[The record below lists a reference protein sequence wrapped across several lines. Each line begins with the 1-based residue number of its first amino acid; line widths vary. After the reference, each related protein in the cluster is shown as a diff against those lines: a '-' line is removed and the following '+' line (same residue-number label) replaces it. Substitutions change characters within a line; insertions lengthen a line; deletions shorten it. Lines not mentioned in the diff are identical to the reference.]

1 MITLDEAFAGID
13 EQNIADLFEVCE
25 QLGFNYVMNS
35 QALFGDYPT
44 VSKLMI
50 YELLRPQ
57 NINLVTPI
65 QYYWDGKKKHLL
77 LEEFADDE

>member
-13 EQNIADLFEVCE
+13 DLNIAELFKACE

-65 QYYWDGKKKHLL
+65 QYYWDGHQKHLL
-77 LEEFADDE
+77 LEGVANE